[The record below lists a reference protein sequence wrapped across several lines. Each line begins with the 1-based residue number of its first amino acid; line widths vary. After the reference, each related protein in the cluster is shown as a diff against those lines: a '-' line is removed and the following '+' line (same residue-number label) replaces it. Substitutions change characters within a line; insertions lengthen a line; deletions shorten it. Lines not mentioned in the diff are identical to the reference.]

1 MFMPKMLNFLALE
14 KFHPTIHRFYIIFSI
29 ILNKAIKTI
38 FFPISLFPKFRKLDF
53 IQYGFFQKIFIP
65 MNSPIAHIHSP
76 KSNLLFPFET
86 N

>member
-38 FFPISLFPKFRKLDF
+38 FFPIGFFPIFRKFNF
-53 IQYGFFQKIFIP
+53 I
-65 MNSPIAHIHSP
+65 
-76 KSNLLFPFET
+76 
-86 N
+86 

>member
-1 MFMPKMLNFLALE
+1 MFVPKRLYFFSVE
-14 KFHPTIHRFYIIFSI
+14 KLRTFCHRFYIILGIVFYKLKKSI
-29 ILNKAIKTI
+29 LFA
-38 FFPISLFPKFRKLDF
+38 ISLFPKFRKLDF

-65 MNSPIAHIHSP
+65 VNSPIAHIHSP